1 MNSTPENSVVCPEE
15 VKEGRAG
22 RNAFGGRL
30 GNHTQSCRSGTW
42 KVAVKIST
50 GVQGE

>member
-1 MNSTPENSVVCPEE
+1 MNGTLENSVLCPEE
-15 VKEGRAG
+15 VKEGRVG

-30 GNHTQSCRSGTW
+30 GNHTQSCGFDTW
-42 KVAVKIST
+42 KLAVKISP

>member
-1 MNSTPENSVVCPEE
+1 MKKGYLFEREQ
-15 VKEGRAG
+15 GRAYGRVG

-42 KVAVKIST
+42 KVAVKMSP